1 MDASNSR
8 NGGAAWDAR
17 VIDEIVAGLAD
28 KPGALM
34 PVLHAVQER
43 IGYIPPDAVPAIAR
57 ALNLSRA
64 EVHGVISFY
73 HDFRSER
80 RGRKIIRVCRAES
93 CQAMG
98 ADALA
103 AHIQA
108 RLGIDFGQ
116 TSGNGDFT
124 LEPVYCLGNCAC
136 SPAIVVGDD
145 LHGRVTPARFDE
157 ILSGVASTRQPR

>member
-1 MDASNSR
+1 MDARNSG
-8 NGGAAWDAR
+8 NGAAGWDAR
-17 VIDEIVAGLAD
+17 AIDEIVAGLAD

-43 IGYIPPDAVPAIAR
+43 VGYIPPEAVPAIAR

-80 RGRKIIRVCRAES
+80 PGRTIIRVCRAES

-98 ADALA
+98 AVALA

-108 RLGIDFGQ
+108 RLGVDFGQ
-116 TSGNGDFT
+116 TTGNGDFT

-145 LHGRVTPARFDE
+145 LYGRVNPARFDE
-157 ILSGVASTRQPR
+157 IFSSVLLPRSSR